1 MENREYSKEV
11 ELAYLQGKLDAVTEI
26 NDRIASALNDLRTAS
41 TPVEAIAI
49 GLQAIRMVARFSN
62 HLQIQIRNLSKT

>member
-1 MENREYSKEV
+1 MEDRKYSKEA

-26 NDRIASALNDLRTAS
+26 NDRIASALSDLRKAS

-62 HLQIQIRNLSKT
+62 YLQIQIRNLSKT